1 MKALLP
7 GWPNSGVGE
16 SLKKFIVYWLPPI
29 VWAALFFPLGNHYL
43 SQPWLYRIV
52 INVLHFFFPTIGQ
65 SAAELV
71 YILIRKSFH
80 FIEYAVLFFLLYR
93 AMRQRR
99 VLRWKLSWAVWAGA
113 IAVAYGLLDESLQRL
128 VPGRNGSL
136 IDWGVDTMGVL
147 AMMSIAAAL
156 GKKTGNVP
164 VGSRPRCTRALFLK
178 RPFDIILSSLG
189 LILSSPLWLIFSLL
203 IWIQDRGSVF
213 YLQDRVGRGGRIFKA
228 IKFRSMVKDAEKG
241 RGAVQAVEHD
251 PRVTRMGRILR
262 GTAMDELPQLVNIFK
277 GDMSFVGPRAL
288 RPEEKE
294 ARGDGHVVSMEAIP
308 GYRERLAVRPG
319 LTGLAQ
325 VYLPTDA
332 PRRLKFR
339 YDRLYIRR
347 RSFWRDLAIMALSFW
362 ITFRGRWESREKKI

>member
-1 MKALLP
+1 LA
-7 GWPNSGVGE
+7 
-16 SLKKFIVYWLPPI
+16 LKKFIIYWLPPI

-43 SQPWLYRIV
+43 SQPWLYRLV
-52 INVLHFFFPTIGQ
+52 MSGLRLFFPAVKLPTI
-65 SAAELV
+65 ELV
-71 YILIRKSFH
+71 YILIRKSLH
-80 FIEYAVLFFLLYR
+80 FIEYAVLCLLLYR
-93 AMRQRR
+93 AMRQGRKI
-99 VLRWKLSWAVWAGA
+99 RWKISWAAWAGV
-113 IAVAYGLLDESLQRL
+113 ISVAYGLLDESLQRL

-136 IDWGVDTMGVL
+136 IDWAVDTAGVM
-147 AMMSIAAAL
+147 AMLTIVATS
-156 GKKTGNVP
+156 GKKIESGP
-164 VGSRPRCTRALFLK
+164 PASRPSWTRALFLK
-178 RPFDIILSSLG
+178 RPFDIFLSSLG
-189 LILSSPLWLIFSLL
+189 LILSSPLWLIFSFL
-203 IWIQDRGSVF
+203 IWIQDRGPVF

-241 RGAVQAVEHD
+241 RGAVQAVEND
-251 PRVTRMGRILR
+251 PRVTRVGRLLR
-262 GTAMDELPQLVNIFK
+262 GTAMDELPQLVNIFR

-294 ARGDGHVVSMEAIP
+294 ARGDGRLVGMEDIP
-308 GYRERLAVRPG
+308 GYRERLVVRPG

-362 ITFRGRWESREKKI
+362 ITFRAKWESRQKKI

>member
-1 MKALLP
+1 
-7 GWPNSGVGE
+7 V
-16 SLKKFIVYWLPPI
+16 KKFLVYWLPPI

-43 SQPWLYRIV
+43 SQPWLYRI
-52 INVLHFFFPTIGQ
+52 IMNVLRLFFPTIAQ
-65 SAAELV
+65 NTIELI

-93 AMRQRR
+93 AMRQGRE
-99 VLRWKLSWAVWAGA
+99 LRWKLSWAAWAGA
-113 IAVAYGLLDESLQRL
+113 LSVAYGLLDESLQRL

-136 IDWGVDTMGVL
+136 IDWGVDTIGVL
-147 AMMSIAAAL
+147 GMMSIVAARGNKRHAIRSPSPWPKWTKAL
-156 GKKTGNVP
+156 Y
-164 VGSRPRCTRALFLK
+164 LK

-189 LILSSPLWLIFSLL
+189 LILSSPLWLVFSFL
-203 IWIQDRGSVF
+203 IWVQDRGPVF

-294 ARGDGHVVSMEAIP
+294 ARGDGQVVSMEAIP

-332 PRRLKFR
+332 PRRLKFS

-347 RSFWRDLAIMALSFW
+347 RSFWRDVTIMALSFW
-362 ITFRGRWESREKKI
+362 ITFRGRWESRQKKL

>member
-1 MKALLP
+1 M
-7 GWPNSGVGE
+7 
-16 SLKKFIVYWLPPI
+16 KKFLVYWLPPFL
-29 VWAALFFPLGNHYL
+29 WAALFFPLGNRFI
-43 SQPWLYRIV
+43 SQGWTYKFVKVFLY
-52 INVLHFFFPTIGQ
+52 FFFPRIELTTV
-65 SAAELV
+65 ELV
-71 YILIRKSFH
+71 HVLVRKSFH
-80 FIEYAVLFFLLYR
+80 FIEYAILFFLLFR
-93 AMRQRR
+93 ALRQGREP
-99 VLRWKLSWAVWAGA
+99 RWKISWATWAGCIA
-113 IAVAYGLLDESLQRL
+113 IAYGLLDESLQRL
-128 VPGRNGSL
+128 VPARRSSL
-136 IDWGVDTMGVL
+136 LDWGVDVIGVM
-147 AMMSIAAAL
+147 AMLSIVAAR
-156 GKKTGNVP
+156 GNKRHAIRSP
-164 VGSRPRCTRALFLK
+164 SPWPKWTKALFLK

-189 LILSSPLWLIFSLL
+189 LILSSPLWLVFSLL
-203 IWIQDRGSVF
+203 IWVQDRGPVF

-294 ARGDGHVVSMEAIP
+294 ARGDGQVVSMEAIP

-347 RSFWRDLAIMALSFW
+347 RSFWRDLAIIALSFW
-362 ITFRGRWESREKKI
+362 ITFRGRWESRQKKI

>member
-1 MKALLP
+1 MKNF
-7 GWPNSGVGE
+7 WPERIYSGAAFP
-16 SLKKFIVYWLPPI
+16 LKKFLVYWLPPI
-29 VWAALFFPLGNHYL
+29 IWAALFFPLGNHYL

-52 INVLHFFFPTIGQ
+52 AHVLRLLFPAAGQGTI
-65 SAAELV
+65 ELV

-80 FIEYAVLFFLLYR
+80 FIEYAILFFLLYR

-99 VLRWKLSWAVWAGA
+99 LPRWNLSWAVWAGA
-113 IAVAYGLLDESLQRL
+113 IAVGYGLLDESLQRL
-128 VPGRNGSL
+128 VPGRNGSF
-136 IDWGVDTMGVL
+136 IDWGVDAMGVL
-147 AMMSIAAAL
+147 AMLSVLAAS
-156 GKKTGNVP
+156 GKKNGGQP
-164 VGSRPRCTRALFLK
+164 MHGRPRWTRALFLK
-178 RPFDIILSSLG
+178 RPFDILLSSLG
-189 LILSSPLWLIFSLL
+189 LIFSSPLWLIFSLL
-203 IWIQDRGSVF
+203 IWLQDRGPVF
-213 YLQDRVGRGGRIFKA
+213 YLQDRVGRSGRIFKA

-241 RGAVQAVEHD
+241 RGAVQAVERD
-251 PRVTRMGRILR
+251 PRVTRIGRIMR

-294 ARGDGHVVSMEAIP
+294 ARGDGQVVSMESIP

-362 ITFRGRWESREKKI
+362 ITFRGRWESRQKKI

>member
-1 MKALLP
+1 
-7 GWPNSGVGE
+7 V
-16 SLKKFIVYWLPPI
+16 KKFLAYWLPPI

-43 SQPWLYRIV
+43 SQPWIYRIV
-52 INVLHFFFPTIGQ
+52 MNVLHFFWPHI
-65 SAAELV
+65 AENTAGLIYVLV
-71 YILIRKSFH
+71 RKSFH

-99 VLRWKLSWAVWAGA
+99 EPRWKLSWAAWAGA
-113 IAVAYGLLDESLQRL
+113 LSVAYGLLDESLQRL

-136 IDWGVDTMGVL
+136 IDWGVDTGGVL
-147 AMMSIAAAL
+147 AAMLLIVAAS
-156 GKKTGNVP
+156 GKKTRDLP
-164 VGSRPRCTRALFLK
+164 HGSRPHWTRALLLK

-189 LILSSPLWLIFSLL
+189 LLLSSPLWLVFSFL
-203 IWIQDRGSVF
+203 IRLQDRGPVF

-294 ARGDGHVVSMEAIP
+294 ARGDGQVVSMESIL

-347 RSFWRDLAIMALSFW
+347 RSFWRDLAIIALSFW
-362 ITFRGRWESREKKI
+362 ITFRGRWESRQKKI